1 MDANLFHCAAR
12 KESRHMDEKA
22 HDATEPLP
30 EGQAADAA
38 PAQGEGAPK
47 KTAAEYAETFNK
59 AVDVAEQVLRFAPL
73 PAGAKRCLLYT
84 SRCV

>member
-47 KTAAEYAETFNK
+47 KTAAE
-59 AVDVAEQVLRFAPL
+59 
-73 PAGAKRCLLYT
+73 
-84 SRCV
+84 RCV